1 MLRAPL
7 ILPLLILPLAACEPS
22 GPFAAKATGPDL
34 SSMTGG
40 EIFAENCAA
49 CHGTDAKGGPLP
61 DAPDLTTLTARHS
74 GKFPTRYVMSTIDGY
89 AKADTH
95 GPMPEFGA
103 LLEGEMEVWVD
114 EKGVQ
119 TPTPAALIRL
129 AEYLESV
136 QG

>member
-1 MLRAPL
+1 MPKV
-7 ILPLLILPLAACEPS
+7 EDVS
-22 GPFAAKATGPDL
+22 DL
-34 SSMTGG
+34 SGA
-40 EIFAENCAA
+40 EIYAENCAS
-49 CHGTDAKGGPLP
+49 CHGDDAKGGVYPS
-61 DAPDLTTLTARHS
+61 APDLTNLTAKH
-74 GKFPTRYVMSTIDGY
+74 GGAFPTRFVMSTIDGY
-89 AKADTH
+89 AKGTQR

-103 LLEGEMEVWVD
+103 LLESEMEVWVD